1 MRKLR
6 AILLITCLAL
16 FGVAASYADS
26 VTEYFNLTCPGGNCG
41 PGQNAPTVVSAVGE
55 VTFTLNLDGTIAASL
70 WDYGP
75 ATVYGFG
82 FNSCFCNLP
91 ESGWTPGTPDNF
103 FGWGD
108 DFGYQYS
115 GFGSYNTFGVP
126 LQESWTI
133 DGTYASVWDVLNNK
147 YSSVNFFLTDS
158 NGNWGAGPVA
168 PEPGS
173 FLLLGTGLVGLVGV
187 LRRKLGR

>member
-82 FNSCFCNLP
+82 FNSCFCNSPDGRL
-91 ESGWTPGTPDNF
+91 EHQTTFLAGATISGTSIQASAPTTRLVSHCRNPGPSTERTHR
-103 FGWGD
+103 
-108 DFGYQYS
+108 S
-115 GFGSYNTFGVP
+115 GTC
-126 LQESWTI
+126 
-133 DGTYASVWDVLNNK
+133 
-147 YSSVNFFLTDS
+147 
-158 NGNWGAGPVA
+158 
-168 PEPGS
+168 
-173 FLLLGTGLVGLVGV
+173 
-187 LRRKLGR
+187 